1 VGQAFESA
9 LAEPIDAAAKTLVA
23 HRREALEATQARFAG
38 IARRAAHA
46 RYRAH
51 KLAPLFARSQPSLRA
66 RGRPANPRAR
76 YDPEGQDFVGS
87 VRGGVVDSR
96 RLKLAG

>member
-9 LAEPIDAAAKTLVA
+9 LVEPIDAAAKTLVA

-38 IARRAAHA
+38 IARRAADA

-51 KLAPLFARSQPSLRA
+51 KLDPLFARSQPSLRA
-66 RGRPANPRAR
+66 RGRPANPAR
-76 YDPEGQDFVGS
+76 DTTPK
-87 VRGGVVDSR
+87 VRTSWGRYEAASST
-96 RLKLAG
+96 AGA